1 MQLQLYLRD
10 LVDHSLLPLS
20 QLDVI
25 DLTLKY
31 NRLLAILF
39 LVKPD
44 LILKDENLLAGEVIY
59 DFIIG
64 LALHLIAR

>member
-64 LALHLIAR
+64 LALHLIAW